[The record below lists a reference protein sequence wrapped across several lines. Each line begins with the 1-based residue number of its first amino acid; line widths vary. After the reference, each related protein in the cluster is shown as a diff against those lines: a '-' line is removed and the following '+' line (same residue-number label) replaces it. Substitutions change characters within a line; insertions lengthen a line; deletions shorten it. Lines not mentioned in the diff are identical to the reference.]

1 MRLYVGRVTAR
12 CMACG
17 CDDWHLKDAAAK
29 FGMLSEVACAA
40 CGTATT
46 YADLALQTPL
56 ESGAFHGTKPASSPV
71 G

>member
-1 MRLYVGRVTAR
+1 MKLYVGRVTAW

-17 CDDWHLKDAAAK
+17 CDDWHLKEAAK
-29 FGMLSEVACAA
+29 FGMLSEVTCAG
-40 CGTATT
+40 CGTVTT

-56 ESGAFHGTKPASSPV
+56 ETDANGTIGPSAI